1 MLARAPLGPCARLL
15 GLALV
20 LLSLGCPRPG
30 EGRKAEAG
38 YRRAAPIIAAL
49 ERYRSER
56 GSYPDSLA
64 SLPPEWLPEELRGSA
79 PRYGLHYERKDDRYE
94 LTFSYGGPGIN
105 HCTYDPAAPEAR
117 RWSCGGYY

>member
-1 MLARAPLGPCARLL
+1 MLARAASARCTRLL
-15 GLALV
+15 VLSLV
-20 LLSLGCPRPG
+20 LFCSGCPRPG

-64 SLPPEWLPEELRGSA
+64 SLPPEWLPEELRASA
-79 PRYGLHYERKDDRYE
+79 PSYGFSYEPKGDRYE
-94 LTFSYGGPGIN
+94 LGFGYGGPGIN
-105 HCTYDPAAPEAR
+105 LCTYDPASTAPR
-117 RWSCGGYY
+117 RWSCSGHY